1 MTTEITPTMTNFSP
15 TYMLLGRLMRDCEYY
30 LGAGGRCKKHLWAL
44 DEEAQIR
51 KMREL
56 YFQLP
61 VKPEW
66 LSLEQ
71 IEQYATQLLFD
82 PVATRHGPQ

>member
-1 MTTEITPTMTNFSP
+1 MTIGTNHREKQAMTDFAP
-15 TYMLLGRLMRDCEYY
+15 TYLLLGRLMQDCEYY
-30 LGAGGRCKKHLWAL
+30 LGAGRRCKNHLWAL
-44 DEEAQIR
+44 GEEAQIK

-56 YFQLP
+56 YSQLP

-71 IEQYATQLLFD
+71 IEQYAAQMV
-82 PVATRHGPQ
+82 P